1 MERINLSSS
10 LNISRMIYGMWRLH
24 DDDNQ
29 SLNHLNK
36 KINLCLDQ
44 GITTFDQAAV
54 YGGYSSE
61 ALFGKAIKSNSSL
74 RSQIEIISKCGIVNP
89 SDRYPNASN
98 SYYDTSKEHIFESVE
113 FSLNNLGT
121 DYLDLLLIHR
131 QDPFLNHFE
140 TGEALDE
147 LIETGKV
154 KEVGV
159 SNFRPHDYS
168 LLQSA
173 MKNHLVTNQI
183 EISLAATHG
192 FTNGDIAYH
201 QERSTNLM
209 AWSPLGGGF
218 LMTDEGILGKTLA
231 NIAEIQDVDK
241 SAVATAWIM
250 AHPARICPIIG
261 TNNLDRISKIAD
273 AMKVKMDKE
282 LWFEL
287 YIAAHQ
293 SNEEKWRLP

>member
-1 MERINLSSS
+1 MERINLSST

-24 DDDNQ
+24 DDNQ

-61 ALFGKAIKSNSSL
+61 AFFGKAIKSNSSL

>member
-1 MERINLSSS
+1 MERIDLSSS
-10 LNISRMIYGMWRLH
+10 LNISRIIYGMWRLH

-29 SLNHLNK
+29 SLNYLNK

-89 SDRYPNASN
+89 SERYSNASN

-140 TGEALDE
+140 TGDALDE
-147 LIETGKV
+147 LISSGKV
-154 KEVGV
+154 KQVGV
-159 SNFRPHDYS
+159 SNFKPYDFS

-173 MKNHLVTNQI
+173 MKNRLVTNQI
-183 EISLAATHG
+183 EISLAATQG

-201 QERSTNLM
+201 QENSTNLM
-209 AWSPLGGGF
+209 AWSPLGGGK
-218 LMTDEGILGKTLA
+218 LMSDEGVFGETL
-231 NIAEIQDVDK
+231 NKIADIQSVDK
-241 SAVATAWIM
+241 AAVVIAWLL
-250 AHPARICPIIG
+250 AHPAKICPVMG
-261 TNNLDRISKIAD
+261 TNNLKRIAKLSD
-273 AMKVKMDKE
+273 AFKVNMNRE

-287 YIAAHQ
+287 YIA
-293 SNEEKWRLP
+293 SFKSREETWILP

>member
-1 MERINLSSS
+1 
-10 LNISRMIYGMWRLH
+10 MIYGMWRLH
-24 DDDNQ
+24 DDNQ

-36 KINLCLDQ
+36 KINLCLNQ

-61 ALFGKAIKSNSSL
+61 AFFGKAIKSNSSL

>member
-1 MERINLSSS
+1 MERINLSST

-61 ALFGKAIKSNSSL
+61 AFFGKAIKSNSSL

>member
-1 MERINLSSS
+1 MERINLSST

-24 DDDNQ
+24 DDNQ

>member
-1 MERINLSSS
+1 
-10 LNISRMIYGMWRLH
+10 MIYGMWRLH
-24 DDDNQ
+24 DDNQ

-61 ALFGKAIKSNSSL
+61 AFFGKAIKSNSSL

>member
-1 MERINLSSS
+1 MERINLSST

-24 DDDNQ
+24 DDNQ

-36 KINLCLDQ
+36 KINLCLNQ

-61 ALFGKAIKSNSSL
+61 AFFGKAIKSNSSL

>member
-61 ALFGKAIKSNSSL
+61 AFFGKAIKSNSSL

-121 DYLDLLLIHR
+121 DYLDLLLIH
-131 QDPFLNHFE
+131 
-140 TGEALDE
+140 
-147 LIETGKV
+147 
-154 KEVGV
+154 
-159 SNFRPHDYS
+159 
-168 LLQSA
+168 LL
-173 MKNHLVTNQI
+173 
-183 EISLAATHG
+183 
-192 FTNGDIAYH
+192 
-201 QERSTNLM
+201 
-209 AWSPLGGGF
+209 
-218 LMTDEGILGKTLA
+218 ILG
-231 NIAEIQDVDK
+231 IALEYL
-241 SAVATAWIM
+241 
-250 AHPARICPIIG
+250 PIWAFFSSQNTI
-261 TNNLDRISKIAD
+261 
-273 AMKVKMDKE
+273 
-282 LWFEL
+282 
-287 YIAAHQ
+287 
-293 SNEEKWRLP
+293 PCC

>member
-1 MERINLSSS
+1 
-10 LNISRMIYGMWRLH
+10 MIYGMWRLH

-61 ALFGKAIKSNSSL
+61 AFFGKAIKSNSSL

>member
-1 MERINLSSS
+1 
-10 LNISRMIYGMWRLH
+10 MIYGMWRLH
-24 DDDNQ
+24 DDNQ

-61 ALFGKAIKSNSSL
+61 AFFGKAIKSNSSL

-154 KEVGV
+154 KEIGV

>member
-10 LNISRMIYGMWRLH
+10 LGISRIIYGMWRLH
-24 DDDNQ
+24 SDKNR
-29 SLNHLNK
+29 SINHINK

-61 ALFGKAIKSNSSL
+61 ALFGKAIKLNSSL
-74 RSQIEIISKCGIVNP
+74 REKIEIVSKCGIVNP

-98 SYYDTSKEHIFESVE
+98 SYYDTSKEHIIDSVE
-113 FSLNNLGT
+113 LSLTNLGT

-140 TGEALDE
+140 TGGVLDE
-147 LIETGKV
+147 LIESGKV

-159 SNFRPHDYS
+159 SNFRPYDYS
-168 LLQSA
+168 LLQSG
-173 MKNHLVTNQI
+173 MKNALVTNQI
-183 EISLAATHG
+183 EISLVCTEG

-201 QERSTNLM
+201 QKRSTNLM
-209 AWSPLGGGF
+209 AWSALGGGA
-218 LMTDEGILGKTLA
+218 LMSDEGVLGKTLTK
-231 NIAEIQDVDK
+231 IADMQGVDK
-241 SAVATAWIM
+241 AAVATAWIM
-250 AHPARICPIIG
+250 AHPAKICPIMG
-261 TNNLDRISKIAD
+261 TNNLDRISKLSD
-273 AMKVKMDKE
+273 ATKVKMDRE

-287 YIAAHQ
+287 YVA
-293 SNEEKWRLP
+293 SFKSGDETWKLP

>member
-140 TGEALDE
+140 TGDALDE
-147 LIETGKV
+147 LISSGKV
-154 KEVGV
+154 KQVGV
-159 SNFRPHDYS
+159 SNFKPYDYS

-183 EISLAATHG
+183 EISLAATEG

-201 QERSTNLM
+201 QEKSTNLM
-209 AWSPLGGGF
+209 AWSPLGGGK
-218 LMTDEGILGKTLA
+218 LMSDERVLGKTLDK
-231 NIAEIQDVDK
+231 IADIQSVDK
-241 SAVATAWIM
+241 AAVVIAWLL
-250 AHPARICPIIG
+250 AHPAGICPVMG
-261 TNNLDRISKIAD
+261 TNNLQRIAKLSD
-273 AMKVKMDKE
+273 AFKVNMNRE

-287 YIAAHQ
+287 YIA
-293 SNEEKWRLP
+293 SFKSREESWRLP

>member
-1 MERINLSSS
+1 
-10 LNISRMIYGMWRLH
+10 MWRLH
-24 DDDNQ
+24 DDNQ

-36 KINLCLDQ
+36 KINLCLNQ

-61 ALFGKAIKSNSSL
+61 AFFGKAIKSNSSL

>member
-1 MERINLSSS
+1 MERINLSST

-61 ALFGKAIKSNSSL
+61 AFFGKAIKSNSSL

-89 SDRYPNASN
+89 SDRYPNSSN

-154 KEVGV
+154 KEIGV

>member
-1 MERINLSSS
+1 MQRLNLSPS
-10 LNISRMIYGMWRLH
+10 LEISRIIYGMWRL
-24 DDDNQ
+24 DSDQNK
-29 SLNHLNK
+29 STNHINNK
-36 KINLCLDQ
+36 VNLCLNQ

-61 ALFGKAIKSNSSL
+61 ALFGKVIKSNSSL
-74 RSQIEIISKCGIVNP
+74 RDKLEIVSKCGIINP
-89 SDRYPNASN
+89 SDRYPSVSN
-98 SYYDTSKEHIFESVE
+98 SYYDTSREHLIESVE
-113 FSLNNLGT
+113 FSLKNLCT

-131 QDPFLNHFE
+131 QDPLMNHFE
-140 TGEALDE
+140 TGDALDA
-147 LIETGKV
+147 LIESGKV

-173 MKNHLVTNQI
+173 MKNKLVTNQI
-183 EISLAATHG
+183 EISLASTQG

-209 AWSPLGGGF
+209 AWSPLGGGS
-218 LMTDEGILGKTLA
+218 LMTDEGILGKTLSKM
-231 NIAEIQDVDK
+231 AEMHDVDK

-250 AHPARICPIIG
+250 AHPAKICPIIG

-273 AMKVKMDKE
+273 AMKVKMNKE

-293 SNEEKWRLP
+293 AKKEKWRLP

>member
-10 LNISRMIYGMWRLH
+10 LNISRIIYGMWRLH

-29 SLNHLNK
+29 SLNHLDQK
-36 KINLCLDQ
+36 LNLCLDQ

-61 ALFGKAIKSNSSL
+61 ALFGKSIKSNASL

-89 SDRYPNASN
+89 SDRYPKASN

-113 FSLNNLGT
+113 LSLKNLGT

-131 QDPFLNHFE
+131 QDPFMNHFE
-140 TGEALDE
+140 TGGALDE
-147 LIETGKV
+147 LIASGKV
-154 KEVGV
+154 KQVGV
-159 SNFRPHDYS
+159 SNFKPYDFS

-173 MKNHLVTNQI
+173 MKNPLVTNQI
-183 EISLAATHG
+183 EISLAATQG

-201 QERSTNLM
+201 QEKSTHLM
-209 AWSPLGGGF
+209 AWSPLGGGK
-218 LMTDEGILGKTLA
+218 LMSDEGYLGKTL
-231 NIAEIQDVDK
+231 NKIADTQSVDK
-241 SAVATAWIM
+241 AAVVTAWLL
-250 AHPARICPIIG
+250 AHPARICPVMG
-261 TNNLDRISKIAD
+261 TNNLKRIAKLSD
-273 AMKVKMDKE
+273 AYKVNISRE

-287 YIAAHQ
+287 YIA
-293 SNEEKWRLP
+293 SFKSSEKTWRLP